1 MARLNNPIMFSG
13 TINNVCFYVMH
24 GKTYLRT
31 KSSLSRD
38 RVLESKEFVKTR
50 KCANKFAIAARLAS
64 PVYKALP
71 ENVRARWI
79 YRSIAGEAASL
90 LYKGKS
96 EQEVNALLWN
106 KYIGDTK
113 VDNKGTAKP
122 DSKKISFTRRSN
134 RSLKQIF
141 SRRWEEQGKNKK
153 DFKKAWENPRSHE
166 PNPLSRLIDPFG
178 IFNFYSAP

>member
-1 MARLNNPIMFSG
+1 MAKLNNPILFSG
-13 TINNVCFYVMH
+13 TIKNVCFYVMH

-31 KSSLSRD
+31 KSSLSRE
-38 RVLESKEFVKTR
+38 RVLEGKEFVKTR
-50 KCANKFAIAARLAS
+50 KYAGKFAIAAGLAS
-64 PVYKALP
+64 RVYKALP

-96 EQEVNALLWN
+96 EQEVSDLLWA

-113 VDNKGTAKP
+113 SGSKRADKP
-122 DSKKISFTRRSN
+122 DSKKVSFTRRSN

-153 DFKKAWENPRSHE
+153 DFKKAWENPRTQES
-166 PNPLSRLIDPFG
+166 NALSKLIDPFG
-178 IFNFYSAP
+178 VFNFYSAR